1 MNILML
7 LENDY
12 LSDFRVQKEV
22 QSLREAG
29 HKLTVAAVTSG
40 EAPFRTERED
50 CLLFR
55 KKMPS
60 FIRKASVGALKFPF
74 YFNFWF
80 SYVSDILKD
89 NKADVVH
96 VHDLPLARVGNRIKE
111 RYGAGYVLDLHE
123 NWPDFLEVSQHTKS
137 IAGRLLS
144 STARWRKYEKKSV
157 RQADNVITVVAEM
170 KDRLVRN
177 GAPEAKIIV
186 LENTPPLSS
195 VTNSTPGE
203 SEVFN
208 MVYVGGITQHR
219 GLQYVIRGL
228 ALLEKGL
235 KWHFTIAGDGRYL
248 PELKVMTGRLGIDDR
263 VSFKGKVTKQEAE
276 SLISRS
282 DLALLPHI
290 RSVQSDNSSPNK
302 LFEYMAAGIPVLAS
316 DCISIKRVID
326 RTCSGVTYVNDSPEN
341 LALKLGEL
349 YIDRENLRLMGENGR
364 KAVREHYNWEKSV
377 ISLIQMYRSLNV
389 PDNKLST

>member
-1 MNILML
+1 M
-7 LENDY
+7 
-12 LSDFRVQKEV
+12 
-22 QSLREAG
+22 
-29 HKLTVAAVTSG
+29 T
-40 EAPFRTERED
+40 
-50 CLLFR
+50 
-55 KKMPS
+55 
-60 FIRKASVGALKFPF
+60 
-74 YFNFWF
+74 
-80 SYVSDILKD
+80 
-89 NKADVVH
+89 
-96 VHDLPLARVGNRIKE
+96 
-111 RYGAGYVLDLHE
+111 
-123 NWPDFLEVSQHTKS
+123 
-137 IAGRLLS
+137 AGR
-144 STARWRKYEKKSV
+144 V
-157 RQADNVITVVAEM
+157 
-170 KDRLVRN
+170 
-177 GAPEAKIIV
+177 
-186 LENTPPLSS
+186 TPPSGARCCLSS
-195 VTNSTPGE
+195 VTTRNPGE

-208 MVYVGGITQHR
+208 LVYVGGVTQHR
-219 GLQYVIRGL
+219 GLQHVIRGL
-228 ALLEKGL
+228 ALMEKGL

-377 ISLIQMYRSLNV
+377 VNLIQMYRSLNV